1 MITSFVLNVLITGHQ
16 GFKQGPDSV
25 YYYALGQAGM
35 SVHLTEVFTICVY
48 TFFAHLVINVK
59 RFYFRIILKFFLVP
73 LEYSNGKV
81 IFNIHDY
88 INRDIKET

>member
-1 MITSFVLNVLITGHQ
+1 MITGHQ

-35 SVHLTEVFTICVY
+35 SVHLTEVFAICEY
-48 TFFAHLVINVK
+48 TYLAHMYMYIYVK
-59 RFYFRIILKFFLVP
+59 YFYFRIILKFFLVP

-81 IFNIHDY
+81 IFNIHIHDY
-88 INRDIKET
+88 MNRDIKET